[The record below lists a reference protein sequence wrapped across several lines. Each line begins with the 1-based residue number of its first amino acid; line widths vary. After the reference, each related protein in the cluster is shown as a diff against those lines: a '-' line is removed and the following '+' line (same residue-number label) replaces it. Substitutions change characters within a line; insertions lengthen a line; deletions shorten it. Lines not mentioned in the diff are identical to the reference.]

1 MKDTFIIG
9 GSYKQSSGY
18 ISTIIG
24 SFKENDEII
33 YVATTN
39 RPDCPFMCYW
49 DNGNCYFYKKDD
61 NSTNYIIRT
70 INKIKIKED

>member
-49 DNGNCYFYKKDD
+49 DNGNCYFY
-61 NSTNYIIRT
+61 NLSITLMLSFIFVLLFNF
-70 INKIKIKED
+70 